1 MSTRAEKMHAEHSA
15 ISAHHARIAKIHRE
29 AGADGLADEHDGL
42 AARHT
47 ALAKCC
53 AAASK
58 ADAGSL
64 EKRDSDLR
72 ETIMKMVGEAI
83 GNVVKPTD
91 VQRVI
96 PNAFG
101 VTMVPRNGAPV
112 TPAKPAVDSEF
123 QKLFSVEGIDDPT
136 LLTQ

>member
-1 MSTRAEKMHAEHSA
+1 MTRGEQMHAEHSA

-29 AGADGLADEHDGL
+29 KGADGLADEHDGL
-42 AARHT
+42 AARHA

-53 AAASK
+53 GTASK

-72 ETIMKMVGEAI
+72 ETIMKMVTEAL

-91 VQRVI
+91 VTRVI
-96 PNAFG
+96 PNSFG

-112 TPAKPAVDSEF
+112 APAKPAVATEF
-123 QKLFSVEGIDDPT
+123 QKLFAIPEIDDNS